1 MIFMNGIKVIL
12 TFALGFTAAC
22 ASALNSGSGAENPL
36 DSPRMPRTLS
46 VNVRLAN
53 TVESISADTI
63 AGPEFGFVKIPLAD
77 AFSISDTV
85 KGGPQSL
92 TTLAASS
99 QAGTA
104 IRLPDGGH
112 SALDAE
118 IDRLRNT
125 ATGLKGTVGSSSS
138 FTGVT
143 SASSASGA
151 HLNATQAR
159 ASWVLG
165 LLTLHGIGVAPDL
178 AAAVSWFE
186 RARSLGEP
194 LANAG
199 LAWCEIDGCK
209 TTANPAGAR
218 RWLPGLRTV
227 NLPRAQY
234 FQWLIDSRLQPV
246 QLELNSSANNPNR
259 PEASKLASRQLLLNA
274 AKRGDVQANLEL
286 GLASAADNQL
296 EKALLFFKAAAPR
309 SSIAA
314 ANADFILQRT
324 LATPNLQVEFPA
336 ATVSPRISVEPD
348 QITTKP
354 GSNILIIGPEAL
366 AAPSDTLARAKRNHR
381 GEGQSANFTEAIR
394 LYRAAQSQGNT
405 ASSVEARKIL
415 ELIFSRP
422 GPGGQLDV
430 AWMQQLAYVDVSG
443 KVLSL
448 DGAPVRAGLR
458 REQTPLFDLLPQ
470 RWRNE
475 AMRNLPTQTVVP

>member
-1 MIFMNGIKVIL
+1 M
-12 TFALGFTAAC
+12 
-22 ASALNSGSGAENPL
+22 
-36 DSPRMPRTLS
+36 
-46 VNVRLAN
+46 
-53 TVESISADTI
+53 
-63 AGPEFGFVKIPLAD
+63 
-77 AFSISDTV
+77 
-85 KGGPQSL
+85 
-92 TTLAASS
+92 
-99 QAGTA
+99 
-104 IRLPDGGH
+104 
-112 SALDAE
+112 
-118 IDRLRNT
+118 
-125 ATGLKGTVGSSSS
+125 
-138 FTGVT
+138 
-143 SASSASGA
+143 
-151 HLNATQAR
+151 
-159 ASWVLG
+159 G

-475 AMRNLPTQTVVP
+475 AMRNLPIQTVVP

>member
-1 MIFMNGIKVIL
+1 MIFMNGFKVLL
-12 TFALGFTAAC
+12 TFVLCFTAAC
-22 ASALNSGSGAENPL
+22 AGALNSGPAAENAP
-36 DSPRMPRTLS
+36 DSVRMPRTLS
-46 VNVRLAN
+46 VNVLLAN
-53 TVESISADTI
+53 TVEFISADAI
-63 AGPEFGFVKIPLAD
+63 AGPEFGFVKIPSAD
-77 AFSISDTV
+77 AFSIFDTV
-85 KGGPQSL
+85 KGGSQSL

-99 QAGTA
+99 QAGTT

-125 ATGLKGTVGSSSS
+125 ATGLKGTVGSGSS
-138 FTGVT
+138 FTAAT
-143 SASSASGA
+143 SASGA

-209 TTANPAGAR
+209 TTANPAEAR

-234 FQWLIDSRLQPV
+234 FQWLIDSRLQPL
-246 QLELNSSANNPNR
+246 QLESNSSANNPDR

-314 ANADFILQRT
+314 ANADLILQRT
-324 LATPNLQVEFPA
+324 LTIPNLQAEFPA

-354 GSNILIIGPEAL
+354 GSNILIIGPDAL